1 MRMTLTHSR
10 TNWHCECGRPRVLG
24 SAVEP
29 CIYRSVLSRFV
40 SRNKEVKEG
49 VADAIVRRC
58 VEEGAIATAAELV
71 VDKLRFGLF
80 PSSEVYVE
88 LMRATATNELPDQ
101 AISVFERMVLDVGP
115 SVASAE
121 CLEILSQA
129 AESGAGPDTA
139 PSTEV

>member
-1 MRMTLTHSR
+1 M
-10 TNWHCECGRPRVLG
+10 
-24 SAVEP
+24 
-29 CIYRSVLSRFV
+29 SRFV

-58 VEEGAIATAAELV
+58 VEEGAVATAAELV

-121 CLEILSQA
+121 CLEMLSQA